1 MNNKTEGD
9 INQSEHR
16 KLWLDD
22 LDSKTKEL
30 LAQDSE
36 HFFHQA
42 LSTPCFNVLEECEGI
57 YLQDFAGRKIMDF
70 HGNNVHQV
78 GYRNP
83 EVVESIK
90 AQLDKLPFSPRR
102 YANRPASEL
111 AKRLANLYSDKS
123 KVLFAPGGTSAIGIA
138 LKLARIATGRHK
150 VLTFWDSFH
159 GASLD
164 AISAGGESQFRS
176 NIGPLM
182 PGVEHVPPPTTYRKL
197 WEHDQDHNAYA
208 DYIEY
213 VVEKEGDFGCF
224 IGETIRN
231 TDVQI
236 PSTTFWKRVRDIC
249 TKHDIMLILD
259 EIPICLGRTGKMFA
273 YEHYGIKPD
282 ICVIGKGLGGAAIP
296 IAAVIADAKYDIAPH
311 ISLGHYTH
319 EKSTLGAAAGLAVLD
334 FIEKE
339 NLLSHVEELAEFY
352 HRRLTELAEK
362 YEIIGDVRGIG
373 LLWGVEIVINKKSRE
388 RATDKAEQI
397 MYECLRNGLS
407 FKVSQGNV
415 LQLSPPLIITK
426 EQSEK
431 SFEILENAIK
441 KYEV

>member
-1 MNNKTEGD
+1 MNNKNEGD

-16 KLWLDD
+16 VSWYEALD
-22 LDSKTKEL
+22 KATKAL
-30 LAQDSE
+30 LADDAKY
-36 HFFHQA
+36 FIHQS
-42 LSTPCFNVLEECEGI
+42 LSTPCMNIVEACEGI
-57 YLQDFAGRKIMDF
+57 YLYDGTGRKIMDF

-83 EVVESIK
+83 KVIASIK
-90 AQLDKLPFSPRR
+90 AQLDTLPFSPRR
-102 YANRPASEL
+102 YANRPAMQL
-111 AKRLANLYSDKS
+111 AKRLSELSYGNS
-123 KVLFAPGGTSAIGIA
+123 KVLFAPGGTSTVGIA

-164 AISAGGESQFRS
+164 AISVGGESQFRS
-176 NIGPLM
+176 NIGPLLS
-182 PGVEHVPPPTTYRKL
+182 GVEHVPPPTTYRKL
-197 WEHDQDHNAYA
+197 WEYDEDHNAYA

-236 PSTTFWKRVRDIC
+236 PSLNFWGRVRDIC
-249 TKHDIMLILD
+249 TKHGIVLILD

-296 IAAVIADAKYDIAPH
+296 IAAVIADAKLDVAEH
-311 ISLGHYTH
+311 ISVGHYTH
-319 EKSTLGAAAGLAVLD
+319 EKSTLGTVAGLAVLD
-334 FIEKE
+334 FIKE
-339 NLLSHVEELAEFY
+339 RNLLAYVVEMSEYYHLRLSELMS
-352 HRRLTELAEK
+352 K
-362 YEIIGDVRGIG
+362 YEIVGDIRGIG
-373 LLWGVEIVINKKSRE
+373 LLWGVEIVLNKGSRE
-388 RATDKAEQI
+388 RASEKAEQI

-415 LQLSPPLIITK
+415 IQLSPPLIISK
-426 EQSEK
+426 EQSEIA
-431 SFEILENAIK
+431 FEILENAIK